1 MYCILYLYITHWG
14 EVGDEGGSEE
24 EKGGKARGGKGKTK
38 ENKKKLLM
46 SKNIT
51 CNHSHDQKPYPILD
65 AIEVGFLF
73 SLFLSFSFPYLG
85 LLRGM
90 GPGVL
95 RGGLGERRRR
105 RKGG

>member
-1 MYCILYLYITHWG
+1 MKG
-14 EVGDEGGSEE
+14 EVKKKREE
-24 EKGGKARGGKGKTK
+24 SKRGKGKTK

-65 AIEVGFLF
+65 AIEVGFPF
-73 SLFLSFSFPYLG
+73 SLSLFFFSLPWLVTRHGTRCFA
-85 LLRGM
+85 
-90 GPGVL
+90 
-95 RGGLGERRRR
+95 GGFGEGRRRRR